1 MARKTTA
8 PAIGNRR
15 RRRLAAQQLD
25 FFESRVVTD
34 LPNWPDLPKEV
45 REALTGLMVRLILEH
60 ARTTAAP
67 TLVGAGHDC

>member
-8 PAIGNRR
+8 PAIGDRRGRR
-15 RRRLAAQQLD
+15 RAAQQLD
-25 FFESRVVTD
+25 LFESPVATD

-60 ARTTAAP
+60 ARTTVSGAAAP
-67 TLVGAGHDC
+67 P